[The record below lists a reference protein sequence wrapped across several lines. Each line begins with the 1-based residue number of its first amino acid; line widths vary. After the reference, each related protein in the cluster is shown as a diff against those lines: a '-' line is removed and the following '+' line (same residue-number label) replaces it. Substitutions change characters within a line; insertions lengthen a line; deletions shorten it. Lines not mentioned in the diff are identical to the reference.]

1 MMQPWTHIG
10 QRPVE
15 PLTKP
20 RREIMLAS
28 FRTFLKRILPEMG
41 RFLVMLSVSLLAVS
55 FYFGEQRPDRWIA
68 LSLILIL
75 LGVSVIAQMD
85 RWWEQRPWLRH
96 VFILLQMVLI
106 VALMLLPPQ
115 YGFYTLLF
123 FVLSGT
129 VPMLFPQRVWR
140 AYIASFA
147 VITAVVLYITAG
159 IPGLITSFIYAGGYY
174 FFASFATVTARAQAS
189 QAESQKLLEELQAAN
204 LQLQDYAGR
213 VEELAVAEERNR
225 LAREMHDTLGH
236 RLTVAAVQL
245 EGAQRLVA
253 RDADR
258 AAAMVGTVREQ
269 VLEALGELRRTVAT
283 LRAPV
288 EVNLSLPSALQR
300 LARAFQEATGIVVH
314 LDIVEPA
321 PRLPD
326 PQRLA
331 LYRAMQEGLT
341 NVQRH
346 AEADEA
352 WVQLGREN
360 GLVVLQVCDNGAG
373 LPVEVQYT
381 GFGLRGLE
389 ERAHQLGGTLSLAP
403 RSGGGA
409 ELTLQLPLPR
419 EDGDDA

>member
-1 MMQPWTHIG
+1 
-10 QRPVE
+10 
-15 PLTKP
+15 
-20 RREIMLAS
+20 MLAHL
-28 FRTFLKRILPEMG
+28 RALLKRILPEMG
-41 RFLVMLSVSLLAVS
+41 GFLVILSVTLLAVS

-68 LSLILIL
+68 LSLMLIL
-75 LGVSVIAQMD
+75 LGVSVIAQINS
-85 RWWEQRPWLRH
+85 WWAQRPWLRH
-96 VFILLQMVLI
+96 VFIVLQLVLI

-115 YGFYTLLF
+115 YGFYALLF

-129 VPMLFPQRVWR
+129 VPMLFRQRIWR
-140 AYIASFA
+140 AYIVSFA
-147 VITAVVLYITAG
+147 LITAVVFYITGGFA
-159 IPGLITSFIYAGGYY
+159 GLITSLIYAGGYY
-174 FFASFATVTARAQAS
+174 FFASFATVTARAQAA

-245 EGAQRLVA
+245 EGAQRLIA
-253 RDADR
+253 LDADR
-258 AAAMVGTVREQ
+258 AAAMVGTVRGQ

-288 EVNLSLPSALQR
+288 EVDLSLPTALQR
-300 LARAFQEATGIVVH
+300 LAGAFQEATGIAVH

-346 AEADEA
+346 ADADQV
-352 WVQLGREN
+352 WVQLARQN
-360 GLVVLQVCDNGAG
+360 GSVILQVGDNGAG
-373 LPVEVQYT
+373 LPLEVQYK

-389 ERAHQLGGTLSLAP
+389 ERAHHLGGTLSLGP

-419 EDGDDA
+419 EDDDDA

>member
-1 MMQPWTHIG
+1 
-10 QRPVE
+10 
-15 PLTKP
+15 
-20 RREIMLAS
+20 MLAH
-28 FRTFLKRILPEMG
+28 FRAFLKSLLPEMG
-41 RFLVMLSVSLLAVS
+41 GFLVILSVSLLAVS
-55 FYFGEQRPDRWIA
+55 FYFGEQRAERWIA
-68 LSLILIL
+68 LSLMLIL
-75 LGVSVIAQMD
+75 LGVSVIAQINS
-85 RWWEQRPWLRH
+85 WWAQRPWLRH
-96 VFILLQMVLI
+96 VFILLLMVLI

-115 YGFYTLLF
+115 YGFYALLF

-129 VPMLFPQRVWR
+129 VPMLFRRRVWL
-140 AYIASFA
+140 AYIVSFA
-147 VITAVVLYITAG
+147 LITAVVLYITDGFA
-159 IPGLITSFIYAGGYY
+159 GLITSFIYAGGYY
-174 FFASFATVTARAQAS
+174 FFASFATVTARAQAA

-245 EGAQRLVA
+245 EGAQRLIA
-253 RDADR
+253 LDADR

-288 EVNLSLPSALQR
+288 EVDLSLPTALQR
-300 LARAFQEATGIVVH
+300 LAGAFQEATGIAVH

-331 LYRAMQEGLT
+331 LYRALQEGLT

-346 AEADEA
+346 ADADQV
-352 WVQLGREN
+352 WVQLARQN
-360 GLVVLQVCDNGAG
+360 GSVILQVGDNGAG
-373 LPVEVQYT
+373 LPVDVQYK

-389 ERAHQLGGTLSLAP
+389 ERAHHLGGTLSLAP

-409 ELTLQLPLPR
+409 ELTLKLPLSR
-419 EDGDDA
+419 EDDDDA

>member
-1 MMQPWTHIG
+1 
-10 QRPVE
+10 
-15 PLTKP
+15 
-20 RREIMLAS
+20 MLAR
-28 FRTFLKRILPEMG
+28 FRAFLKRLLPEMAG
-41 RFLVMLSVSLLAVS
+41 VIVILSVSLLAVS
-55 FYFGEQRPDRWIA
+55 FYFGDQHPDRWIA
-68 LSLILIL
+68 LSLMLIL
-75 LGVSVIAQMD
+75 LGVSVIAQINF
-85 RWWEQRPWLRH
+85 WWAQRPWLRH
-96 VFILLQMVLI
+96 VFILLQVVLI

-115 YGFYTLLF
+115 NGFYTLLF

-129 VPMLFPQRVWR
+129 VPMLFPRRVWL
-140 AYIASFA
+140 AYIVSFA
-147 VITAVVLYITAG
+147 LITSAVLYITSG
-159 IPGLITSFIYAGGYY
+159 VPGLITSFIYAGGYY
-174 FFASFATVTARAQAS
+174 FFASFATVTARAQAA

-245 EGAQRLVA
+245 EGAQRLIPL
-253 RDADR
+253 DAGR

-288 EVNLSLPSALQR
+288 EVDLSLPSALQR
-300 LARAFQEATGIVVH
+300 LAGAFQEATGIAVH
-314 LDIVEPA
+314 LEIVEPA

-346 AEADEA
+346 AGADHV
-352 WVQLGREN
+352 WVQLARQN
-360 GLVVLQVCDNGAG
+360 GAVILQVCDNGAG
-373 LPVEVQYT
+373 LPLDVQYK

-389 ERAHQLGGTLSLAP
+389 ERANQLGGTLSLAP

-409 ELTLQLPLPR
+409 ELILQLPLSM
-419 EDGDDA
+419 EDGDVA